1 MEYIRSLRTGIMVEY
16 PVMSPSQG
24 TYLRIEQTSEAKR
37 ETYEMCRA
45 GGGGGGTGIENRCFN
60 GTRDANKETW
70 LRVIRVYARSNKVWV
85 KSTVSTVFGPH
96 LICREVK
103 LNQLPQIL
111 WFLCRLG
118 PNQSITTTL
127 CSSSSCSTIKTA
139 LFASQFVNLPEIT
152 SSHTSDEIS
161 KQLTYCV
168 VLQSKDMR

>member
-16 PVMSPSQG
+16 PVMSPSQS
-24 TYLRIEQTSEAKR
+24 TYLRIEQMSEAKR

-45 GGGGGGTGIENRCFN
+45 GGGGTGIENRCFN
-60 GTRDANKETW
+60 ETRDANKETW

-111 WFLCRLG
+111 WFLWHLG

-127 CSSSSCSTIKTA
+127 CSVFQLV
-139 LFASQFVNLPEIT
+139 LFDNQ
-152 SSHTSDEIS
+152 D
-161 KQLTYCV
+161 CV
-168 VLQSKDMR
+168 VCKPICQLAWNHILTHIRRNLKAINLLCCTSI